1 MSGPKYAKVDPAD
14 YKRLRKYKYIAKK
27 GRNCFYAQIL
37 EPKVETGKK
46 LPMHMHQMILEV
58 PKGMVVD
65 HINYDGMDNRNANL
79 RAATRAQNSRNRKKF
94 FKSDGSKQSKYKG
107 VSWHKKTDKWMA
119 AITFN
124 TKHIYLG
131 LFENDIDAAKA
142 YDEASKKYHGEFG
155 RLNFPELG

>member
-14 YKRLRKYKYIAKK
+14 YKRLRKYKFIARNA
-27 GRNCFYAQIL
+27 RNCFYAQML
-37 EPKVETGKK
+37 EPNAITEKK
-46 LPMHMHQMILEV
+46 MLHMHQMILEV